1 MDFPGQIPMPQI
13 ISLFS
18 EWAAGR
24 NQPGLGSISS
34 APVTWPAAN
43 RVIYVPFVLP
53 SPVVARRLFWTNG
66 SSLGNAQVGIYTR
79 GGVRLCSSGI
89 VAQSGSTV
97 FQFVTL
103 GTEVILDAGFYYF
116 AAWNDGTTSRMGGSI
131 TPTANQ
137 GRLAGLLQEDL
148 AGGAVLPATM
158 TPATLTSFAY
168 PLAGIVQNTAT
179 PH

>member
-1 MDFPGQIPMPQI
+1 MSQIV
-13 ISLFS
+13 SLHS
-18 EWAAGR
+18 DYAPAGR
-24 NQPGLGSISS
+24 QRQALGGSVGTVSV
-34 APVTWPAAN
+34 AWPAAN
-43 RVIYVPFVLP
+43 RVIYAPLVLP
-53 SPVVARRLFWTNG
+53 APVVARRLFWMNG
-66 SSLGNAQVGIYTR
+66 SSLGNAQVGVYTR

-89 VAQSGSTV
+89 VAQSGTTTL
-97 FQFVTL
+97 QFVTL

-116 AAWNDGTTSRMGGSI
+116 ATWNDGTTNRMGGSI